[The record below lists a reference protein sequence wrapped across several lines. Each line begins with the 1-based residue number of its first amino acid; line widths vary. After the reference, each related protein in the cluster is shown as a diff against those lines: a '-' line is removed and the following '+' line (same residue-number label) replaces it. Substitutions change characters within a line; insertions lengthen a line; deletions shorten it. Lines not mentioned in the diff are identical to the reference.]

1 MLEAAY
7 LLAIGKSPIASS
19 DREQVNWNVEQK
31 GGHSQVQGV
40 AREGD
45 LTVKAQIDFEII
57 PRPAPD
63 VGPAITTTLRKS
75 LRLNGSPSTASE
87 FVGSVNVVLFSAD
100 DLTLVLGSPSGRRR
114 YLDILISQTDPIY
127 LKTLQRYQRV
137 VRNRNQLLR
146 RIRDHKASDNEMV
159 FWEERLI
166 FEGAVILDR
175 RRRAVDA
182 IAAEATD
189 AHSRLTSHREAL
201 SVVYR
206 PRLTAESDQS
216 ENEVPQSTKDA
227 EQVLLSALAAV
238 RKREVAQ
245 GISIVGPHRDDLQ
258 ILLGGKQASLFASR
272 GQARTIALALKLA
285 ESEHLAH
292 LSGRQPILA
301 LDDVLSELD
310 RERRRLVIEAT
321 GGYDQVLLTTTDFDL
336 VDKTQISGAHKFKVC
351 SGKVYPLK

>member
-1 MLEAAY
+1 
-7 LLAIGKSPIASS
+7 
-19 DREQVNWNVEQK
+19 
-31 GGHSQVQGV
+31 
-40 AREGD
+40 
-45 LTVKAQIDFEII
+45 
-57 PRPAPD
+57 
-63 VGPAITTTLRKS
+63 
-75 LRLNGSPSTASE
+75 
-87 FVGSVNVVLFSAD
+87 
-100 DLTLVLGSPSGRRR
+100 
-114 YLDILISQTDPIY
+114 
-127 LKTLQRYQRV
+127 
-137 VRNRNQLLR
+137 
-146 RIRDHKASDNEMV
+146 MV

-258 ILLGGKQASLFASR
+258 ILLGGKQASLFA
-272 GQARTIALALKLA
+272 
-285 ESEHLAH
+285 
-292 LSGRQPILA
+292 
-301 LDDVLSELD
+301 
-310 RERRRLVIEAT
+310 
-321 GGYDQVLLTTTDFDL
+321 
-336 VDKTQISGAHKFKVC
+336 
-351 SGKVYPLK
+351 